1 MDSLRNES
9 DSSLSMLLQTVETVA
24 SMTPTEVS
32 PELLRRHLVEARD
45 GNLLN
50 VESDGTLN
58 VIRRRWLE
66 T

>member
-32 PELLRRHLVEARD
+32 PELLWRHLVEARD

-50 VESDGTLN
+50 VESEGTLN